1 MEGEKGGRGGEGGGD
16 GRWGFL
22 NSTYNLCKVVCTT
35 VQREKETTN
44 ITICRTLP
52 MNNNNNN
59 NKNMLHASCILGN
72 MMHK

>member
-1 MEGEKGGRGGEGGGD
+1 MEGEKGGRGGEGGG
-16 GRWGFL
+16 GWEFL

-35 VQREKETTN
+35 VQRERKTTN

-52 MNNNNNN
+52 MKNMKN